1 MLKAFFDWLLGRPG
15 QAAAATAHAPVDE
28 AFQRLNHDAPL
39 RAAVNAGDDPHSPPV
54 TYLCRETILGR
65 DQRIAG
71 YQFMLHEGTRNHIRF
86 SSRRIQHVY
95 AEVLVRNLVHADIGR
110 LLGHRLAFIEVPD
123 SFLEHPCLA
132 DLPAAN
138 VVLMPTFLPDDGA
151 PQAAALVER
160 IEELR
165 RSGFRIAVPDP
176 LQTADAAPLLTH
188 ADVVIARAPNLD
200 ALRELELRQLIAH
213 TVPHARLL
221 VRDLP
226 ALEDFRFAFR
236 IGAALFQGP
245 FITSREDWTEHDLNP
260 STLRIMRILRRLRE
274 DGETRE
280 IARLLKADAALALRL
295 LRYVNAAA
303 NAFAEPITSIEHAL
317 VIFGRERLQRWLILL
332 SCSTAGHDGRA
343 ASALETALIRA
354 RMMELLA
361 EDQSVAQR
369 EALFLVGLLSLVDV
383 IMQVPLDKALAPL
396 ALADD
401 IRDAVLHARGPL
413 YPLLE
418 LAIASERG
426 HGDAEDLRRAAAACG
441 ISPQR
446 ATTCHLDAM
455 LWALEVQE

>member
-165 RSGFRIAVPDP
+165 RSGF
-176 LQTADAAPLLTH
+176 
-188 ADVVIARAPNLD
+188 
-200 ALRELELRQLIAH
+200 
-213 TVPHARLL
+213 
-221 VRDLP
+221 
-226 ALEDFRFAFR
+226 
-236 IGAALFQGP
+236 
-245 FITSREDWTEHDLNP
+245 
-260 STLRIMRILRRLRE
+260 
-274 DGETRE
+274 
-280 IARLLKADAALALRL
+280 
-295 LRYVNAAA
+295 
-303 NAFAEPITSIEHAL
+303 
-317 VIFGRERLQRWLILL
+317 
-332 SCSTAGHDGRA
+332 
-343 ASALETALIRA
+343 
-354 RMMELLA
+354 
-361 EDQSVAQR
+361 
-369 EALFLVGLLSLVDV
+369 
-383 IMQVPLDKALAPL
+383 
-396 ALADD
+396 
-401 IRDAVLHARGPL
+401 
-413 YPLLE
+413 
-418 LAIASERG
+418 
-426 HGDAEDLRRAAAACG
+426 
-441 ISPQR
+441 
-446 ATTCHLDAM
+446 
-455 LWALEVQE
+455 